1 MINTIWLRYMDLE
14 VSLKHKK
21 KFLLQHKDFKTM
33 NITSKKKTSQ
43 NCEVFLLVNRICFS
57 EKLLKNI

>member
-14 VSLKHKK
+14 VSLKRKK

-33 NITSKKKTSQ
+33 NITSKKNPRNSARFFYWLIVYAFPKS
-43 NCEVFLLVNRICFS
+43 C
-57 EKLLKNI
+57 